1 MTTYD
6 TIVIGLGIM
15 GSAAAYSLAERGE
28 LVLALDRYA
37 PPHEH
42 GSTHG
47 RSRIIREAY
56 FEHPLYVPLLRRAY
70 ECWASLEENVGRRLF
85 VETGGLM
92 IGPRDGLLVA
102 GALASAREH
111 RLAHDVL
118 DAAEVRRR
126 FPAYTP

>member
-1 MTTYD
+1 MASYD

-37 PPHEH
+37 PPHER

-56 FEHPLYVPLLRRAY
+56 FEHPLYVPLLKRAY
-70 ECWASLEENVGRRLF
+70 ECWAALEDRVGRRLL

-92 IGPRDGLLVA
+92 IGPRDGVLFA
-102 GALASAREH
+102 GALESA
-111 RLAHDVL
+111 
-118 DAAEVRRR
+118 
-126 FPAYTP
+126 